1 MREIQLEQRF
11 ERDMEIARAEVDAD
25 TQWRDH
31 SIDQSVKSD
40 CLKPENME
48 SWLSLPEACC
58 RSPSSSSTP
67 LSPAGSSDPDG
78 HPSQLFV
85 TLGKTSVT
93 NRSAYHTV
101 GKASAYLAIRG
112 RSRGGG

>member
-1 MREIQLEQRF
+1 MQDTTQAEIRLVTDQMREIQLEQRF

-48 SWLSLPEACC
+48 SWLMTALHTTLA
-58 RSPSSSSTP
+58 PSCPYST
-67 LSPAGSSDPDG
+67 
-78 HPSQLFV
+78 
-85 TLGKTSVT
+85 
-93 NRSAYHTV
+93 
-101 GKASAYLAIRG
+101 
-112 RSRGGG
+112 SRCIWAAV